1 MCVRNDSACRFGS
14 TFFIKKTLFEY
25 VAIDHV
31 VAIEKL
37 PHVETYRPICGN
49 AYSLLLSVDIAAW
62 RTPRRCVTNNVQ
74 LGTKAHVQ
82 YFCKWDYGY
91 DAWVGY
97 WWCWVFCSYCCT

>member
-49 AYSLLLSVDIAAW
+49 AYSFASK
-62 RTPRRCVTNNVQ
+62 RRYSRMADTETVR
-74 LGTKAHVQ
+74 HE
-82 YFCKWDYGY
+82 
-91 DAWVGY
+91 
-97 WWCWVFCSYCCT
+97 